1 MTTSVVGK
9 PKVINWPPRRPTT
22 VGLRALPSIHFLPF
36 PRRYEVARYV
46 LLVDTK
52 FTNWSNF
59 VREAWLI
66 DKRKMEQVQLFET
79 ADERGCTPM
88 FGAAHRRESARIGG
102 SLLLGGMS
110 SLAIGYWC
118 EQSSQNGQICIR
130 SWHRRFAHHFITITW
145 AIWLGWLGSFV
156 AVLVAMN

>member
-1 MTTSVVGK
+1 M
-9 PKVINWPPRRPTT
+9 
-22 VGLRALPSIHFLPF
+22 
-36 PRRYEVARYV
+36 
-46 LLVDTK
+46 DTK

-102 SLLLGGMS
+102 SLLLGGMR
-110 SLAIGYWC
+110 SLARFLVRAKFT
-118 EQSSQNGQICIR
+118 NR
-130 SWHRRFAHHFITITW
+130 SNLRMAREKWEPN
-145 AIWLGWLGSFV
+145 LGHGRDGHATSRL
-156 AVLVAMN
+156 